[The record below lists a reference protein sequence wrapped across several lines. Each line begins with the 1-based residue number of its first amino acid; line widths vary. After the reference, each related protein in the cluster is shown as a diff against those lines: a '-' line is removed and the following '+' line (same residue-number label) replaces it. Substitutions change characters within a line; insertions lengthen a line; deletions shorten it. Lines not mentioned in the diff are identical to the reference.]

1 MRHESGMTDIVSY
14 KQEQNF
20 RTARLRKGVF
30 MIYHLQCGADKADI
44 TPPLGTILFGYAP
57 GRPAQSVGDGLEAVA
72 ILLKSDTGN
81 SLLVTCTIA
90 ILTRKLSAELCKIAG
105 EACGIAP
112 ENVTICCTH
121 THSGPNTHIP
131 SGWGDVDNEYIEN
144 ILKPG
149 VREAAKKA
157 ADNLVNAQMGVGEV
171 DSDIGMNRR
180 QLKENG
186 EITLGQNP
194 WGIRDP
200 KLTVVS
206 FKGEDGQIVAN
217 LIHYGCHGTASGN
230 NPEIT
235 RDWAGVMTDML
246 EAETG
251 AITGFYNGYEGDQG
265 PNLPNGKTTGNY
277 KMALQLGAR
286 AGNDAVRAW
295 RSIREYRDVPVKVLH
310 ETIRIPYEP
319 LATREEAERKLEELG
334 SLEQIYAKQQFAKIN
349 EYNHWHS
356 VLAIHDGK
364 APTQTHFTYDQN
376 ITTIGPVAIVPSPF
390 EAFAEIGLRIRA
402 HSPYP
407 YTLNLSNCHGGY
419 AYLPTKNDIPSGG
432 YELWYFL
439 YAIYTTYHLPK
450 NTDDH
455 WVMQNL
461 ALLRKGQSR
470 E

>member
-1 MRHESGMTDIVSY
+1 MNH
-14 KQEQNF
+14 
-20 RTARLRKGVF
+20 
-30 MIYHLQCGADKADI
+30 HLQCGAGKADI
-44 TPPLGTILFGYAP
+44 TPPIGTILFGYAP
-57 GRPAQSVGDGLEAVA
+57 GRPAESVGDGLEAVA
-72 ILLKSDTGN
+72 ILLKSDEGCA
-81 SLLVTCTIA
+81 LLVTCTIA
-90 ILTRKLSAELCKIAG
+90 ILTRQLSAELRKIAG

-112 ENVTICCTH
+112 EHVTVCCTH
-121 THSGPNTHIP
+121 THSGPNTHIK
-131 SGWGDVDNEYIEN
+131 SGWGDIDHEYIEN

-157 ADNLVNAQMGVGEV
+157 AQTLAPARMGVGEV

-180 QLKENG
+180 ELKENG

-200 KLTVVS
+200 RLTVVS
-206 FKGEDGQIVAN
+206 FQGEDGRIMAN

-251 AITGFYNGYEGDQG
+251 GITGFYNGYEGDQG
-265 PNLPNGKTTGNY
+265 PNLPNGKTAGNY
-277 KMALQLGAR
+277 KLALQLGGK
-286 AGNDAVRAW
+286 AGIDAVRAW
-295 RSIREYRDVPVKVLH
+295 RSIKEYRDVPVRVLCG
-310 ETIRIPYEP
+310 TVKIPYDP
-319 LATREEAERKLEELG
+319 LESLEEAQRQLDELG
-334 SLEQIYAKQQFAKIN
+334 PLEQLYAKKQFPKVN
-349 EYNHWHS
+349 EYNHWKS
-356 VLAIHDGK
+356 VLAVYASDE
-364 APTQTHFTYDQN
+364 PMQTHFCYEQN
-376 ITTIGPVAIVPSPF
+376 ITTVGPVAIVPSPF

-419 AYLPTKNDIPSGG
+419 AYLPTKNDIPAGG

-439 YAIYTTYHLPK
+439 NAIYTTYPLPK

-455 WVMQNL
+455 WVMENL
-461 ALLRKGQSR
+461 RLLRSEEK
-470 E
+470 